1 MKKKKTLKKKMLL
14 ILCLLLILLY
24 SVQMVKTFSRYVYNN
39 IKEFY
44 FKSNNFYFNSD
55 KLQTNKP
62 IYNVANWSGVEDY
75 VININMNSMQNNN
88 VHCNSDINYNI
99 TYTSSSNIVC
109 QLSKSSS
116 TISTA
121 TNTDNFIVTITPQT
135 ALSTGD
141 TVWVEITATSTYP
154 YEKELSGRFNITI
167 GNLGMSYNIEDEP
180 NKQYLEF
187 NVTNTLN
194 FYTIDEA
201 FASYNVGD
209 KIDMND
215 YLNLQNSDK
224 NKCHSMIIT
233 LTFDP
238 TVVSIDMTSEAY
250 LHALSTTTTSIDG
263 HTYID
268 SITFKLDA
276 ISSKCVKFYKENSNL
291 NYTYPNGGN
300 TSIIGITCI

>member
-1 MKKKKTLKKKMLL
+1 MRKKKTLRKKMLL
-14 ILCLLLILLY
+14 ILCLILVLLY
-24 SVQMVKTFSRYVYNN
+24 SLQMVKTFSRYVYNN
-39 IKEFY
+39 IKQFY

-55 KLQTNKP
+55 KLQESKAT
-62 IYNVANWSGVEDY
+62 YNVENWSGVEDY
-75 VININMNSMQNNN
+75 TININMNSLQNNN
-88 VHCNSDINYNI
+88 VFCNSDINYNI
-99 TYTSSSNIVC
+99 TYSCSSNIIC
-109 QLSKSSS
+109 QLSKTSS
-116 TISTA
+116 TIYTQ
-121 TNTDNFIVTITPQT
+121 NNIDNFIVTITPQT

-201 FASYNVGD
+201 FATHSVGD
-209 KIDMND
+209 KIDMYD
-215 YLNLQNSDK
+215 YLALANTEK
-224 NKCHSMIIT
+224 VKCHSMIIT

-238 TVVSIDMTSEAY
+238 TVLSIDMTSEAY
-250 LHALSTTTTSIDG
+250 LHALSTTTTTIDG
-263 HTYID
+263 HLYTD

-276 ISSKCVKFYKENSNL
+276 ISSKSVKFYKQNL
-291 NYTYPNGGN
+291 NFDYTYPNGGN